1 MRSSIYINHHPFT
14 NEIYV
19 WAYLGL
25 CLKGE
30 SLIGKISLFS
40 LGTMASSTIGCH
52 DIDEKTAE

>member
-1 MRSSIYINHHPFT
+1 MKYMFGHT
-14 NEIYV
+14 L
-19 WAYLGL
+19 A

-40 LGTMASSTIGCH
+40 LASSTIGCH